1 MIYGDE
7 VERFVADQLG
17 FDRGFGPSSAIG
29 FVEGGE
35 IVAGVIYHNWHPE
48 GGVIEISAASSQ
60 RKWLNRSR
68 LSVIFGYPFDQIKCR
83 MVVARIGEH
92 NARARRIWRSLGAR
106 EYAIPELRSP
116 HEAEIVYTLTA
127 DQWRSGKF
135 AGADLGETDA
145 AKTARSPRNFAG
157 VN

>member
-7 VERFVADQLG
+7 VKRFVAEQLG

-29 FVEGGE
+29 FVDDGE

-116 HEAEIVYTLTA
+116 QEAEIVYTLTA
-127 DQWRSGKF
+127 DQWRNGKF
-135 AGADLGETDA
+135 
-145 AKTARSPRNFAG
+145 S
-157 VN
+157 

>member
-1 MIYGDE
+1 MIVGEE
-7 VERFVADQLG
+7 VKRFVADQLG
-17 FDRGFGPSSAIG
+17 YDRGFGPSTAIG
-29 FVEGGE
+29 FVESGE

-48 GGVIEISAASSQ
+48 SGVIEISAASSQ

-68 LSVIFGYPFDQIKCR
+68 LSAIFGYPFDQIKCR

-116 HEAEIVYTLTA
+116 REAEIVYTLTA

-135 AGADLGETDA
+135 AGATVGEATSARA
-145 AKTARSPRNFAG
+145 A
-157 VN
+157 